1 MKSRQ
6 FTKMEQAG
14 ILAAI
19 VVIGTFLYLKFVNRD
34 PGRMLKRV
42 KVEHARIVVETDRL
56 RHEARVGTQK
66 QAVRK
71 LRERISGANRR
82 LEEAETALAKPGEM
96 DRMAGRIVKTA
107 AEGGLIIKEF
117 KEIKDAIA
125 LKEILASTGDKT
137 LYPQRYFMIVLKGRF
152 LDLQRFVSEID
163 GLPKLVVVRKVAIEK
178 LEEESFIRAAL
189 WISI

>member
-1 MKSRQ
+1 
-6 FTKMEQAG
+6 MEQVG
-14 ILAAI
+14 ILIAI

-34 PGRMLKRV
+34 PGRTLKRM
-42 KVEHARIVVETDRL
+42 KVEHARIAEEVNRL
-56 RHEARVGTQK
+56 RHEARVGTQE

-71 LRERISGANRR
+71 LRERIPEANRR
-82 LEEAETALAKPGEM
+82 LEEAETALARPEEM

-117 KEIKDAIA
+117 KEIRDAVA
-125 LKEILASTGDKT
+125 LKEILGSSEDKA

-178 LEEESFIRAAL
+178 LEEEAFIRAAL